1 MSVIY
6 KKEEYEQSLT
16 VSYKKNMAKSKAE
29 TRTEERWVNIADV
42 ADHIGVSQDTI
53 RNWLKSGKL
62 PTIKAGKQYK
72 FLLSEVDALLRDGK
86 LAEEDSHVGKSKIGD

>member
-1 MSVIY
+1 M
-6 KKEEYEQSLT
+6 EQRN
-16 VSYKKNMAKSKAE
+16 VENRK
-29 TRTEERWVNIADV
+29 EERWVNIADV

-86 LAEEDSHVGKSKIGD
+86 LAEEDSHVGKSKIGN

>member
-1 MSVIY
+1 M
-6 KKEEYEQSLT
+6 EQRN
-16 VSYKKNMAKSKAE
+16 VENRK
-29 TRTEERWVNIADV
+29 EERWVNIADV

-72 FLLSEVDALLRDGK
+72 FLLSEVDALLREGK